1 MHMMGTNFVGKV
13 RDVRQMAE
21 EQIGEGVVDMVE
33 FMARVNGHKATE
45 KANKIQVWYNDITH
59 SDEGLGM
66 GHQEDREG
74 ANTHLGGANQEL
86 VYCCDASLFYGTLS
100 RALNRKVSPYNRSL
114 YKSMNVEVQ
123 TLLVSRDTFSHSH
136 PRWMRG

>member
-13 RDVRQMAE
+13 RDVRQIAE

-74 ANTHLGGANQEL
+74 ANTHLQGANQNWFTIVTPLHFME
-86 VYCCDASLFYGTLS
+86 
-100 RALNRKVSPYNRSL
+100 RSL
-114 YKSMNVEVQ
+114 VRSTERVLHVIG
-123 TLLVSRDTFSHSH
+123 VSTS
-136 PRWMRG
+136 P